1 MLKDQLNIYHIILMR
16 VIVVHIHYKY
26 TIAHYTQ
33 YLVVNIKHRRVQ

>member
-16 VIVVHIHYKY
+16 VIVHIHYKY

-33 YLVVNIKHRRVQ
+33 YWVVNIKHRRVQ